1 MVATPS
7 TSSQTK
13 GVVRQ
18 VIGPVLDVE
27 FPAGKLPKILNAL
40 RIEAKNPAGQDIALT
55 AEVQQLLGDHRV
67 RAVAMSGTDGLV
79 RGMEA
84 IDTGA
89 PISVPVGEATLGRI
103 FNVLGEPVDEQ
114 GPVNTKDTAPIHR
127 AAPKLTDLETK
138 PKVFETGI
146 KVIDLLAPYRQ
157 GGKVGLFGGAGVG
170 KTVLIQELINN
181 IAKEHGGVSVFGGV
195 GERTRE
201 GNDLYEE
208 FKESGVINADDLTQS
223 KVALCFGQ
231 MNEPPG
237 ARMRVGLSALTMAE
251 HFRDVNKQDVLL
263 FVDNIFRFVQAG
275 SEVSALLGRMP
286 SAVGYQPTLGTD
298 VGELQERITSTL
310 EGSITSI
317 QAVYVPADDLTDP
330 APATTF
336 AHLDAGLK
344 LENAT
349 LDMLGTGRRITI
361 NKETTTI
368 VAEGNEQAVKARC
381 DQIKKQMDETDS
393 SYDKEK
399 LQERLAKL
407 AGGVAVIKVGAA
419 TETEMKDK
427 KLRLED
433 AINATKAAVE
443 EGIVPGGGTTLAH
456 LSPILKEWADK
467 NLEGEELIGANIVEA
482 SLTAPLMRIAENAGS
497 NGAVIAENVKT
508 KPFNDGFNAATG
520 EYVDMSSAGIVD
532 PAKVTRSGLQNAAS
546 IAGMVLT
553 TECIVADLPEKKDS
567 AAPAGAPGM
576 GGDFDY

>member
-1 MVATPS
+1 MAKRIIYNEQARRALERGIDILAESVAVTLGP
-7 TSSQTK
+7 K
-13 GVVRQ
+13 GRNVV
-18 VIGPVLDVE
+18 LE
-27 FPAGKLPKILNAL
+27 KKF
-40 RIEAKNPAGQDIALT
+40 
-55 AEVQQLLGDHRV
+55 
-67 RAVAMSGTDGLV
+67 
-79 RGMEA
+79 
-84 IDTGA
+84 GA
-89 PISVPVGEATLGRI
+89 PQII
-103 FNVLGEPVDEQ
+103 ND
-114 GPVNTKDTAPIHR
+114 
-127 AAPKLTDLETK
+127 
-138 PKVFETGI
+138 
-146 KVIDLLAPYRQ
+146 
-157 GGKVGLFGGAGVG
+157 GV
-170 KTVLIQELINN
+170 T
-181 IAKEHGGVSVFGGV
+181 IAKEIELEDHIENTGVALIRQAASKTNDAAGDGTTTATVLAHAMVKAGLRNVAAGANAITLKKGIDKATEFLV
-195 GERTRE
+195 GKIQENSKPISDSNAIAQCGTIAA
-201 GNDLYEE
+201 GNDEE
-208 FKESGVINADDLTQS
+208 VGQMIANAMDKVGKEGVISLEEGKSMTTELEVTEGMRFDKGYISPYFATDTERMEAVLD
-223 KVALCFGQ
+223 
-231 MNEPPG
+231 EPYI
-237 ARMRVGLSALTMAE
+237 L
-251 HFRDVNKQDVLL
+251 
-263 FVDNIFRFVQAG
+263 
-275 SEVSALLGRMP
+275 
-286 SAVGYQPTLGTD
+286 
-298 VGELQERITSTL
+298 
-310 EGSITSI
+310 
-317 QAVYVPADDLTDP
+317 LTDKKIALVQDLVP
-330 APATTF
+330 VLEQIAKTGKPLVIIAEDIEKEALATLVVNRLRGVLNVAAVKAPGFGDRRKAMLEDMAVLTNGQLITE
-336 AHLDAGLK
+336 DAGLK

-368 VAEGNEQAVKARC
+368 VAEGNEQAVNGRC

-456 LSPILKEWADK
+456 LSPILKDWADK
-467 NLEGEELIGANIVEA
+467 NLVGEELIGANIVEA

-497 NGAVIAENVKT
+497 NGAVIAENVKS

-567 AAPAGAPGM
+567 SAPAGAPGM